1 MSDSPFD
8 GAADTALPKHFAI
21 VPAAGVGL
29 RLGADR
35 PKQYLDLD
43 GATMLERTVQA
54 LLACPWFEHLL
65 VVVSPEDES
74 ARDLSG
80 LKDGRARIV
89 GRGGATRRASVL
101 GGLLELGAHFGARD
115 QDWVWVHD
123 AARPGV
129 DAASL
134 HRLHAALATERI
146 GALLALP
153 VADTVKRGGNQRALQ
168 TIDREGLW
176 LAQTPQV
183 FGLGR
188 LREAL
193 QRHHSVT
200 DEASAIEASGLAP
213 ALVAGN
219 LRNFKVTTMDDLQAM
234 RESLGLTRDS
244 AVNAAASSCAT
255 EAGAA
260 AARFRI
266 GQGWDVHALVPGRS
280 LLIGGVT
287 VPFERGL
294 LGHSDADV
302 LLHAI
307 TDALLGAAALGDIG
321 RHFPDT
327 DARFAGADSR
337 ILLREALARVRAA
350 GWMPGNVDCT
360 VVAQAPKLAGHIPA
374 MVAAIAAD
382 LGVAPSQV
390 NVKAKTAEKLGFAGR
405 GEGIEAHATVLLV
418 AAA

>member
-1 MSDSPFD
+1 MTLRQPTDAMSDSPLD
-8 GAADTALPKHFAI
+8 GAADTALAQPLPKHFAI

-54 LLACPWFEHLL
+54 LLACPWIERLM
-65 VVVSPEDES
+65 VVVSPEDDV
-74 ARDLSG
+74 ARG
-80 LKDGRARIV
+80 LPGLTDDRVRIV
-89 GRGGATRRASVL
+89 ARGGATRRASVL
-101 GGLLELGAHFGARD
+101 GGLLELAEQCGARD
-115 QDWVWVHD
+115 LDWVWVHD

-134 HRLHAALATERI
+134 DRLHAALATERI

-193 QRHHSVT
+193 ERHHSVT
-200 DEASAIEASGLAP
+200 DEASAIEANGLSP

-234 RESLGLTRDS
+234 RASLALSRDS
-244 AVNAAASSCAT
+244 A
-255 EAGAA
+255 GAQ
-260 AARFRI
+260 FRI
-266 GQGWDVHALVPGRS
+266 GQGWDVHALVPGRA

-287 VPFERGL
+287 IPFDRGL

-337 ILLREALARVRAA
+337 VLLREALSRVRKA
-350 GWMPGNVDCT
+350 GWRPGNVDCT
-360 VVAQAPKLAGHIPA
+360 VVAQAPKLAAHIPA

-382 LGVAPSQV
+382 LGIAPSQV